1 MNCNCGIS
9 VDFPT
14 GNNTNVDF
22 PTGNDINVD
31 FPVGDDININFPQQ
45 CSNIDVDY
53 CGVEIP
59 ISNVVF
65 VNELPLRGEKDQLYV
80 CGMSIYRWNKDTSK
94 FVCIAGENFMDE
106 YFTDPMKVIIFDGG
120 NADVTLAILD
130 DTVLL

>member
-14 GNNTNVDF
+14 GN
-22 PTGNDINVD
+22 
-31 FPVGDDININFPQQ
+31 DININFPQQ

-59 ISNVVF
+59 VSNVVF
-65 VNELPLRGEKDQLYV
+65 VNELPQIGDKDQLYIYD
-80 CGMSIYRWNKDTSK
+80 MSIYRWDNDALK
-94 FVCIAGENFMDE
+94 FVCIAGENFIDE

-120 NADVTLAILD
+120 NTDVTLAILD